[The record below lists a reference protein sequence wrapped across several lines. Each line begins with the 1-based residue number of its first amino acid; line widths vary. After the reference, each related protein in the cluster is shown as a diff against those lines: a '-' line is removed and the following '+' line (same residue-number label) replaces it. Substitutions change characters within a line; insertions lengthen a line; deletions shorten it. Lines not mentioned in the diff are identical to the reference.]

1 MFLAQIGSGRIQFSL
16 DSVRF
21 GFGSDSVRLRFATDS
36 FRFGSDS
43 VRIRF
48 GSDSVRFG
56 FGAGLVGQ
64 EPGQTGPSRAGQGW
78 GRAGPGRAAIGPG
91 WAGPRQGGPTQNC
104 QTFAARP
111 ARPGFDRLADDSGP
125 ASPEP
130 GGGMRR
136 RTREEER
143 GRRGGKK
150 KRKEAL
156 QKIVRLSFPAR
167 PGQVLIDW
175 QTIPAQPRL
184 SQQEGRG
191 RRAAQ

>member
-1 MFLAQIGSGRIQFSL
+1 MGGR
-16 DSVRF
+16 
-21 GFGSDSVRLRFATDS
+21 
-36 FRFGSDS
+36 
-43 VRIRF
+43 
-48 GSDSVRFG
+48 
-56 FGAGLVGQ
+56 
-64 EPGQTGPSRAGQGW
+64 
-78 GRAGPGRAAIGPG
+78 
-91 WAGPRQGGPTQNC
+91 WAGPATHRLRMKDKNQ
-104 QTFAARP
+104 ARKG
-111 ARPGFDRLADDSGP
+111 AIEPGREGA
-125 ASPEP
+125 

-136 RTREEER
+136 RTREEEG

-167 PGQVLIDW
+167 PGQVLIGW